1 MERRFAHR
9 GRQAAMVAACALVL
23 AACSGQP
30 SRTDLARQCEAG
42 LKQAHKELDFARAK
56 GFSGKVEW
64 TKATSLLS
72 AAAIQQQF
80 EKYPNC
86 IEKVKRARF
95 YIRESQR
102 N

>member
-1 MERRFAHR
+1 MQIRTRLLTSWILVT
-9 GRQAAMVAACALVL
+9 AALLL

-30 SRTDLARQCEAG
+30 NRPDLARQCAEGVKHAN
-42 LKQAHKELDFARAK
+42 QELDLAKAK
-56 GFSGKVEW
+56 GFSGTVEW
-64 TKATSLLS
+64 AKAASLLS

-86 IEKVKRARF
+86 IEKVKKARY

-102 N
+102 

>member
-1 MERRFAHR
+1 MQIRTRALP
-9 GRQAAMVAACALVL
+9 QCALAVLALSL

-30 SRTDLARQCEAG
+30 SRPDLARQCADG
-42 LKQAHKELDFARAK
+42 VKQANQELDLAK
-56 GFSGKVEW
+56 ANGFSGTVEW
-64 TKATSLLS
+64 AKAASLLS

-86 IEKVKRARF
+86 IEKVKKARY

-102 N
+102 